1 MSSLLLCSKLP
12 LHFNYTDALLSEH
25 LLLQL
30 QSLSTDNIT
39 SRAVS
44 PLLPSESQESSCLS
58 SFSPNG
64 MRVLDRAMER
74 CSLFPSPEL
83 TRTQQT
89 LDYFSQREASL
100 LLRRHRL
107 SRLSQRYSVSSAK
120 DDAHLTPEAMGR
132 TNDPFLAHSLCSLK
146 SPILP
151 SPAFVATYSS
161 SMQAYSVEIDIE
173 YNEKNEVNIDESILS
188 YSQNIL
194 SPCLSTVPALLPKET
209 SNTPKLVQ
217 YIRSHSLERKLSF
230 ESSNSRVDAPP
241 PSENLRAFLQVS
253 PPPFLFL

>member
-30 QSLSTDNIT
+30 QSLSTDNST
-39 SRAVS
+39 SRAVA

-146 SPILP
+146 SPHTP

-173 YNEKNEVNIDESILS
+173 YREE
-188 YSQNIL
+188 
-194 SPCLSTVPALLPKET
+194 
-209 SNTPKLVQ
+209 
-217 YIRSHSLERKLSF
+217 
-230 ESSNSRVDAPP
+230 
-241 PSENLRAFLQVS
+241 
-253 PPPFLFL
+253 